1 MNLAYERRIT
11 MSADLHIHVC
21 LTEEEERHALLWQKK
36 TVWCSEIGNAYT
48 EYFHNGEW
56 IHEEVFMSL
65 SNEEQDKFYDLC
77 KRHLSMLEKE
87 GMSIPK
93 SNPYVRDIPLNGMDE
108 KIIENT
114 KNIWIGEVSWLKAG
128 LFEDGEK
135 YIPTTVMEVSS
146 VVHAEN
152 FGLKVIDDE
161 LIEAVSKA
169 FDKENITGYRIAEKE
184 KVIKFFTEYKGK
196 KCFQISW

>member
-1 MNLAYERRIT
+1 

-36 TVWCSEIGNAYT
+36 TVWCSEIGDAYT
-48 EYFHNGEW
+48 EYFHNGKW
-56 IHEEVFMSL
+56 LHEEVFMSL
-65 SNEEQDKFYDLC
+65 SDEEQNKYYEEWDKH
-77 KRHLSMLEKE
+77 KATHPEETR
-87 GMSIPK
+87 K
-93 SNPYVRDIPLNGMDE
+93 SGLFMRDIPLVGMNT

-128 LFEDGEK
+128 LFEDGKK

-146 VVHAEN
+146 AIHAED
-152 FGLKVIDDE
+152 FGLKVIDDD
-161 LIEAVSKA
+161 LIETVTKA
-169 FDKENITGYRIAEKE
+169 FDKENTTGYKIAKKKE
-184 KVIKFFTEYKGK
+184 VIEFLSKYKGK

>member
-1 MNLAYERRIT
+1 

-21 LTEEEERHALLWQKK
+21 LTEEEERHALLWQRK
-36 TVWCSEIGNAYT
+36 TVWCSEIGDAYT

-56 IHEEVFMSL
+56 LHESDFLDLPE
-65 SNEEQDKFYDLC
+65 EEQNKFYDLWN
-77 KRHLSMLEKE
+77 KFQDDNKGKTWKE
-87 GMSIPK
+87 NAISFF
-93 SNPYVRDIPLNGMDE
+93 REIPLVGMDE
-108 KIIENT
+108 GIVERT

-128 LFEDGEK
+128 LFGDDGAK

-146 VVHAEN
+146 AVSVPD

-161 LIEAVSKA
+161 FIETVSQA
-169 FDKENITGYRIAEKE
+169 FDKPNTTNYRLAEKK
-184 KVIKFFTEYKGK
+184 KVIKFFTKYKGK